1 MTHDMQMPAKQDFS
15 QDFNAPSSLLLPD
28 RKIIVSDC
36 NGTLFNTLWGERYSK
51 KLVTILAGY
60 QQKGHIVVIASDD
73 SAAGRLYGLHVERL
87 FHMAGGNPDLLRLDG
102 DMISRK
108 DMLQE
113 NILAAYGRDHVN
125 IVFDDDCPSG
135 YLKSFGQHIHPN
147 SIHPAKSLPPTVSA
161 DLR

>member
-1 MTHDMQMPAKQDFS
+1 MTHDMQMPAKHDFS
-15 QDFNAPSSLLLPD
+15 QDFNGPSSVLLPD

-36 NGTLFNTLWGERYSK
+36 NGTLFNTLWGERYSQ
-51 KLVTILAGY
+51 KLMNSLASY
-60 QQKGHIVVIASDD
+60 QQKGHIVILASDD
-73 SAAGRLYGLHVERL
+73 ASADRLYSLSVQRL
-87 FHMAGGNPDLLRLDG
+87 FGLAGGKPDLLRLEG

-113 NILAAYGRDHVN
+113 NILTAYGRDHVD

-135 YLKSFGQHIHPN
+135 YLKSFGHHIHPN